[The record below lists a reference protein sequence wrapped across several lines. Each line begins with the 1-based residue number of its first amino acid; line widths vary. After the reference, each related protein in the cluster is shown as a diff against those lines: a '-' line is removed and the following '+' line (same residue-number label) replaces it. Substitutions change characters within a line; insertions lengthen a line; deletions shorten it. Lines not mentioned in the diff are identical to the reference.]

1 MDMKSNCNQNKIDI
15 LINSLK
21 ASFGLFIF
29 AFGVYLTIQ
38 ANIGVSPWD
47 TFNIGLS
54 QKLHVL
60 YGTVSITISLI
71 IVGID
76 VLMKEKIGIGMLLDA
91 ILVGKFIDLF
101 NYIHLIPY
109 ANSMITGLIMMIVG
123 MIIQGFAQ
131 IIYVKVS
138 LGSGPRD
145 TLVVGLKK
153 KSSIPLGI
161 ICIILLGS
169 VTFFGWLLGGPIGIG
184 TLVCTL
190 LEGPIM
196 QFDFDLM
203 KFDPTKLTHQ
213 DIMTSVK
220 IIFRK

>member
-1 MDMKSNCNQNKIDI
+1 MDMKSNYNQSRIDI
-15 LINSLK
+15 IKNSLK

-54 QKLHVL
+54 QKLNVL
-60 YGTVSITISLI
+60 YGTVSITISLL

-76 VLMKEKIGIGMLLDA
+76 VLMKEK
-91 ILVGKFIDLF
+91 
-101 NYIHLIPY
+101 
-109 ANSMITGLIMMIVG
+109 
-123 MIIQGFAQ
+123 
-131 IIYVKVS
+131 
-138 LGSGPRD
+138 
-145 TLVVGLKK
+145 
-153 KSSIPLGI
+153 
-161 ICIILLGS
+161 
-169 VTFFGWLLGGPIGIG
+169 IGIG

-203 KFDPTKLTHQ
+203 KFDPTKLKHQ
-213 DIMTSVK
+213 DIMTSFK
-220 IIFRK
+220 ILFK